1 MSNLFDTEE
10 KYPLVL
16 WTAEWCI
23 PCKSLKNWIRAQ
35 DKFNGTT
42 TNYSVLFGNNDKDII
57 FKDVDKH
64 KASLPIGIK
73 SVPTLQD
80 GSLFITGVK
89 NIQNYLVEYE

>member
-1 MSNLFDTEE
+1 MSNIFDTEE

-16 WTAEWCI
+16 WSAEWCI
-23 PCKSLKNWIRAQ
+23 PCKSLKDWIRNQ
-35 DKFNGTT
+35 DKFNGSTI
-42 TNYSVLFGNNDKDII
+42 NDKDII

-89 NIQNYLVEYE
+89 NIQHYLVEYE

>member
-10 KYPLVL
+10 RYPLVL
-16 WTAEWCI
+16 WSAEWCV
-23 PCKSLKNWIRAQ
+23 PCKSVKNWIRGQ

-42 TNYSVLFGNNDKDII
+42 TNDKDII
-57 FKDVDKH
+57 YKDIDEH
-64 KASLPIGIK
+64 EDSLPLGIK

-80 GSLFITGVK
+80 GSVFITGVQ

>member
-1 MSNLFDTEE
+1 MSNIFDTEE
-10 KYPLVL
+10 KYLLVL
-16 WTAEWCI
+16 WSAEWCI
-23 PCKSLKNWIRAQ
+23 PCKSLKDWIRNQ
-35 DKFNGTT
+35 DKFNGSTI
-42 TNYSVLFGNNDKDII
+42 NDKDIL

>member
-1 MSNLFDTEE
+1 MSNIFDTEE

-16 WTAEWCI
+16 WSAEWCI
-23 PCKSLKNWIRAQ
+23 PCKSLKDWIRNQ
-35 DKFNGTT
+35 DKFNGSTI
-42 TNYSVLFGNNDKDII
+42 NDKDII

>member
-16 WTAEWCI
+16 WSAEWCG
-23 PCKSLKNWIRAQ
+23 PCRVLKNWIRTENINENISNFLPNV
-35 DKFNGTT
+35 DKKQFI
-42 TNYSVLFGNNDKDII
+42 VFKDIDEH
-57 FKDVDKH
+57 KD
-64 KASLPIGIK
+64 SLPIGIK

>member
-1 MSNLFDTEE
+1 MSNIFDTEE
-10 KYPLVL
+10 KYLLVL
-16 WTAEWCI
+16 WSAEWCI
-23 PCKSLKNWIRAQ
+23 PCKSLKDWIRNQ
-35 DKFNGTT
+35 DKFNGSTI
-42 TNYSVLFGNNDKDII
+42 NDKDII

>member
-1 MSNLFDTEE
+1 MSNIFDTEE

-16 WTAEWCI
+16 WSAEWCI
-23 PCKSLKNWIRAQ
+23 PCKSLKDWIRNQ
-35 DKFNGTT
+35 DKFNGSTI
-42 TNYSVLFGNNDKDII
+42 NDKDIL

>member
-23 PCKSLKNWIRAQ
+23 PCKSLKNWIRSQ

-42 TNYSVLFGNNDKDII
+42 TNDKDII
-57 FKDVDKH
+57 CKDVDRY

>member
-1 MSNLFDTEE
+1 MSNIFDTEE

-16 WTAEWCI
+16 WSAEWCI
-23 PCKSLKNWIRAQ
+23 PCKSLKSWIRNQ

-42 TNYSVLFGNNDKDII
+42 TNDNDII

>member
-1 MSNLFDTEE
+1 MSNIFDTEE
-10 KYPLVL
+10 KYLLVL
-16 WTAEWCI
+16 WSAEWCI
-23 PCKSLKNWIRAQ
+23 PCKSLKDWIRNQ
-35 DKFNGTT
+35 DKFNGSTI
-42 TNYSVLFGNNDKDII
+42 NDKDII

-89 NIQNYLVEYE
+89 NIQHYLVEYE